1 MVIYIHLNDVERV
14 FFAFVSQVLVFRT
27 ETVKAS
33 NKNYFSK
40 INNSVVYKK
49 KRCSTLSKED
59 NNLQSWRS
67 LTS

>member
-40 INNSVVYKK
+40 INNFVVYKK
-49 KRCSTLSKED
+49 KMLNISKED

>member
-49 KRCSTLSKED
+49 KDAQHYQKRITIY
-59 NNLQSWRS
+59 RVGAV
-67 LTS
+67 